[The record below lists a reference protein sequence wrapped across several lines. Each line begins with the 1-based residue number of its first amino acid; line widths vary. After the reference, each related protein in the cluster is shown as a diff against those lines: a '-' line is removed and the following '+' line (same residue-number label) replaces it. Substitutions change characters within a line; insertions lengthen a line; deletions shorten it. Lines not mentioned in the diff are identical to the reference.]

1 MTVRTTQ
8 RELTIVKSI
17 GRCGGAGVL
26 EALSNLEIKNM
37 RYNALPVIASVVMLA
52 APAFAQTSSMS
63 GSSRSDGS
71 ASSSSQV
78 PPDTAVTVDTQQKLK
93 QSLEQNGFKN
103 VIVVPEAYII
113 HAQAPDGSKIVMEV
127 SPDQMR
133 AIVERTGSSPPA
145 SGNTS
150 R

>member
-1 MTVRTTQ
+1 
-8 RELTIVKSI
+8 
-17 GRCGGAGVL
+17 
-26 EALSNLEIKNM
+26 M
-37 RYNALPVIASVVMLA
+37 RFPALPIITSVVILA
-52 APAFAQTSSMS
+52 APAFAQTSGMS
-63 GSSRSDGS
+63 GSSRSDNPS
-71 ASSSSQV
+71 STSSSQL

-103 VIVVPEAYII
+103 VVPEAYAI

-133 AIVERTGSSPPA
+133 AVIERTGGSPP
-145 SGNTS
+145 SSSSTN

>member
-1 MTVRTTQ
+1 MHFP
-8 RELTIVKSI
+8 
-17 GRCGGAGVL
+17 
-26 EALSNLEIKNM
+26 
-37 RYNALPVIASVVMLA
+37 ALPIIASVVMLA
-52 APAFAQTSSMS
+52 AAPVLAQSTS
-63 GSSRSDGS
+63 GSSRNDTST
-71 ASSSSQV
+71 SSSQV

-103 VIVVPEAYII
+103 VLVVPEAYVI

-127 SPDQMR
+127 AADQMR
-133 AIVERTGSSPPA
+133 AVIERTGSSPPS

>member
-1 MTVRTTQ
+1 MR
-8 RELTIVKSI
+8 SS
-17 GRCGGAGVL
+17 
-26 EALSNLEIKNM
+26 ALAI
-37 RYNALPVIASVVMLA
+37 IASVAMLS
-52 APAFAQTSSMS
+52 APVLAQTSGTS
-63 GSSRSDGS
+63 GSSQRSDGS
-71 ASSSSQV
+71 TSTSSQA

-103 VIVVPEAYII
+103 VLVIPEAYLI

-133 AIVERTGSSPPA
+133 AVIERTGSSPPA
-145 SGNTS
+145 SGSNS

>member
-1 MTVRTTQ
+1 MHFP
-8 RELTIVKSI
+8 
-17 GRCGGAGVL
+17 
-26 EALSNLEIKNM
+26 
-37 RYNALPVIASVVMLA
+37 ALPIIASVVMLA
-52 APAFAQTSSMS
+52 AAPVLAQSTSTS
-63 GSSRSDGS
+63 GSSRNDTSTS
-71 ASSSSQV
+71 SSSSQT

-103 VIVVPEAYII
+103 VLVVPEAFVI

-133 AIVERTGSSPPA
+133 AVIERTGSSPPA
-145 SGNTS
+145 SGSNS